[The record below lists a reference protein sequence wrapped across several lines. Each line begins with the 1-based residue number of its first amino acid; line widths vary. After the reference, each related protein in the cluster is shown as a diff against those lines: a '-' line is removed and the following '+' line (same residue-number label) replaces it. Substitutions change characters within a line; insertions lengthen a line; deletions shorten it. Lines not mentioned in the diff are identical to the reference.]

1 MSFLIKVL
9 AYSPVNKHTKKI
21 IHLVEQFSHKKVAVW
36 GDFILDE
43 FIYGNTR
50 RISREAPVLILSYK
64 NQEYKLGGA
73 GNALL
78 NMKALEAEPVPVG
91 IVGQDDAGEK
101 ILQILHRH
109 GIPTDNILRVEN
121 YRTPIKTRILAGE
134 QTTQKQQILRIDK
147 ETRVPENREIEIKLQ
162 NLLKELRTQVCS
174 LLISDYNYYT
184 VKENVFKRILN
195 LYKSRQI
202 PIILDSR
209 YRLLQFK
216 GITIS
221 TPNEPEVENCL
232 QTKLNDDKKVLN
244 KAGRSLLRKTEGT
257 AILITRG
264 SKGMVLYEKRK
275 PPFEIPIHGTQDIVD
290 VTGAGDTVASIL
302 SLALASG
309 FGFKEASLLSNF
321 GANRAVMKKGPA
333 TLSLPELK
341 ETLRS

>member
-1 MSFLIKVL
+1 M
-9 AYSPVNKHTKKI
+9 
-21 IHLVEQFSHKKVAVW
+21 ERFSRKKVAVW

-64 NQEYKLGGA
+64 NREYKLGGA

-78 NMKALEAEPVPVG
+78 NLKALEAQPYPVG
-91 IVGQDDAGEK
+91 IVGQDDAGDK
-101 ILQILHRH
+101 ILQILHQH
-109 GIPTDNILRVEN
+109 GLSTDYIIRDKN

-134 QTTQKQQILRIDK
+134 QTAQKQQILRIDK
-147 ETRVPENREIEIKLQ
+147 ETRVPNSRDIEIQLQ
-162 NLLKELRTQVCS
+162 NYLKELRTHVRAF
-174 LLISDYNYYT
+174 LISDYNYLT

-195 LYKSRQI
+195 LYKNRQI
-202 PIILDSR
+202 PVILDSR
-209 YRLLQFK
+209 YRLLNFK

-232 QTKLNDDKKVLN
+232 QIKLNDDEKTLN
-244 KAGRSLLRKTEGT
+244 KAGRTLLKKTEGT
-257 AILITRG
+257 AVLITRG

-275 PPFEIPIHGTQDIVD
+275 PAFEIPIHGTKDIVD

-309 FGFKEASLLSNF
+309 SGFKEASLLSNV
-321 GANRAVMKKGPA
+321 GANRVVMKKGPA
-333 TLSLPELK
+333 TLSLLELK
-341 ETLRS
+341 DSLKT